1 MAESEAISSNI
12 ISEQQDLMQREIN
25 MRLSLQQELMN
36 ERHLRE
42 KFQKKLSLA
51 DLRLKKFTQVQ

>member
-12 ISEQQDLMQREIN
+12 ISEQQDLLQREIN